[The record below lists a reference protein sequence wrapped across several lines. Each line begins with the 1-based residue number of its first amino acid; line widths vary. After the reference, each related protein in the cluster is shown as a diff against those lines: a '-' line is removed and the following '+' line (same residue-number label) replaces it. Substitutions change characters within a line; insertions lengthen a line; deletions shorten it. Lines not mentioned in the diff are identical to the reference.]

1 MNFIFLVLKRLFL
14 SKQSNFFFRITNIVS
29 IISLAIGIASLSIVL
44 SSVSGF
50 ENKVF
55 DKLSNINGYSTIN
68 NLFEDTFNK
77 SDVPL
82 PNVVQNNESLIF
94 EYIEKPAV
102 IKSKHNSNNIIVYGL
117 EKNDLGH
124 FSLLQHINHE
134 KLTFNDVIIG
144 KELANKLKVKKGDPL
159 ILVNPLSNKSIL
171 DNNKFLFLKIE
182 DIYSSGIYDY
192 DSRLIFMSLS
202 AIQSYFQLENHISG
216 WMIFDKSINFNEL
229 DLPFYQIDLKDR
241 HAELFRWI
249 NTQKWPII
257 FIFSLIALVSYF
269 NLLSSINILFY
280 EKRFNLAIMKTYG
293 MSNKKL
299 AFMFTLQG
307 ILLALIGSVLGIIL
321 SYLVVVLQEQFHIIS
336 LPENIYFVSYLP
348 MEFSVKESL
357 YIVGVSIVSSII
369 FSSFALSQILSINPS
384 RILKN

>member
-1 MNFIFLVLKRLFL
+1 MNFIFLFLKRLFL

-68 NLFEDTFNK
+68 NLFENTFNK

-82 PNVVQNNESLIF
+82 PDIVQNNESLIF

-117 EKNDLGH
+117 EKNDLSH

-134 KLTFNDVIIG
+134 KLSFNDVVIG
-144 KELANKLKVKKGDPL
+144 KELASKLKVKKGDPL
-159 ILVNPLSNKSIL
+159 ILVNPISNKSIL
-171 DNNKFLFLKIE
+171 DNNKFLFLKIK

-202 AIQSYFQLENHISG
+202 TVQSYFQLENHISG
-216 WMIFDKSINFNEL
+216 WMIFEKSINFNEL

-321 SYLVVVLQEQFHIIS
+321 SYLIVILQEKFHIIS

-348 MEFSVKESL
+348 MVFSVNESF
-357 YIVGVSIVSSII
+357 YIVGVSIIFSII

>member
-29 IISLAIGIASLSIVL
+29 IVSLAIGIASLSIVL

-50 ENKVF
+50 ENRVF
-55 DKLSNINGYSTIN
+55 DKLSNINGYSTVN

-82 PNVVQNNESLIF
+82 PDVVQNNESLIF

-102 IKSKHNSNNIIVYGL
+102 IKSKHNSSNIIVYGL

-124 FSLLQHINHE
+124 FSLLQHIKHE
-134 KLTFNDVIIG
+134 KLSFNDVIIG

-159 ILVNPLSNKSIL
+159 ILINPISNKSIL
-171 DNNKFLFLKIE
+171 DNNKFLLLKIE

-321 SYLVVVLQEQFHIIS
+321 SYLIVVLQEQFHIIS

-348 MEFSVKESL
+348 MVFSVKESF

>member
-1 MNFIFLVLKRLFL
+1 MNFIFLVLRRLFL

-55 DKLSNINGYSTIN
+55 DKLSNINGYSTVN

-82 PNVVQNNESLIF
+82 PDIVQNNESLIF

-117 EKNDLGH
+117 EKNDLVH
-124 FSLLQHINHE
+124 FSLLQHINHK
-134 KLTFNDVIIG
+134 KLSFNDVVIG

-159 ILVNPLSNKSIL
+159 ILVNPVSNKSIL

-202 AIQSYFQLENHISG
+202 AIQSYFRLENHISG

-321 SYLVVVLQEQFHIIS
+321 SYLVVILQEQFHIIS

-348 MEFSVKESL
+348 MAFSVKESL

>member
-82 PNVVQNNESLIF
+82 PDIVQNNEPLIF

-124 FSLLQHINHE
+124 FSLLKHINHE
-134 KLTFNDVIIG
+134 KFSYNDVVIG
-144 KELANKLKVKKGDPL
+144 KELANKLKAKKGDPL
-159 ILVNPLSNKSIL
+159 ILVNPISSKSIF
-171 DNNKFLFLKIE
+171 DNNKFLFLKIR

-202 AIQSYFQLENHISG
+202 TAQSYFKLENHISG

-229 DLPFYQIDLKDR
+229 DLPFYQVNLKDR

-299 AFMFTLQG
+299 TFMFTLQG
-307 ILLALIGSVLGIIL
+307 ILLALIGSILGIIL
-321 SYLVVVLQEQFHIIS
+321 SYLIVILQEKFHIIS

-348 MEFSVKESL
+348 MTFSIKESF
-357 YIVGVSIVSSII
+357 YILGVSIVSSII

>member
-1 MNFIFLVLKRLFL
+1 MNFIFLVLRRLFL

-82 PNVVQNNESLIF
+82 PDIVQNNEPLIF

-124 FSLLQHINHE
+124 FSLLKHINHE
-134 KLTFNDVIIG
+134 KFSYNDVVIG
-144 KELANKLKVKKGDPL
+144 KELANKLKAKKGDPL
-159 ILVNPLSNKSIL
+159 ILVNPISNKSIF
-171 DNNKFLFLKIE
+171 DNNKFLFLKIR

-192 DSRLIFMSLS
+192 DSRLIFMPLS
-202 AIQSYFQLENHISG
+202 TAQSYFKLENHISG

-229 DLPFYQIDLKDR
+229 DLPFYQVNLKDR

-299 AFMFTLQG
+299 TFMFTLQG
-307 ILLALIGSVLGIIL
+307 ILLALIGSILGIIL
-321 SYLVVVLQEQFHIIS
+321 SYLIVILQEKFHIIS

-348 MEFSVKESL
+348 MTFSIKESF
-357 YIVGVSIVSSII
+357 YILGVSIVSSII

>member
-82 PNVVQNNESLIF
+82 PDIVQNNEPLIF

-124 FSLLQHINHE
+124 FSLLKHINHE
-134 KLTFNDVIIG
+134 KLSYNDVVIG
-144 KELANKLKVKKGDPL
+144 KELANKLKAKKGDPL
-159 ILVNPLSNKSIL
+159 ILVNPISNKSIF
-171 DNNKFLFLKIE
+171 DNNKFLFLKIR

-202 AIQSYFQLENHISG
+202 TAQSYFKLENHISG

-229 DLPFYQIDLKDR
+229 DLPFYQVNLKDR

-299 AFMFTLQG
+299 TFMFTLQG
-307 ILLALIGSVLGIIL
+307 ILLALIGSILGIIL
-321 SYLVVVLQEQFHIIS
+321 SYLIVILQEKFHIIS

-348 MEFSVKESL
+348 MTFSIKESF
-357 YIVGVSIVSSII
+357 YILGVSIVSSVI

>member
-1 MNFIFLVLKRLFL
+1 MNFIFLVLRRLFL

-29 IISLAIGIASLSIVL
+29 IVSLAIRIASLSIVL

-55 DKLSNINGYSTIN
+55 DKLSNINGYSTVN

-77 SDVPL
+77 SDVLL
-82 PNVVQNNESLIF
+82 PDIVQNNESLIF

-117 EKNDLGH
+117 EKNDLVH
-124 FSLLQHINHE
+124 FSLLQHINHK
-134 KLTFNDVIIG
+134 KLSFNDVVIG

-307 ILLALIGSVLGIIL
+307 ILLALIGSILGIIL
-321 SYLVVVLQEQFHIIS
+321 SYLVVILQEQFHIIS

-348 MEFSVKESL
+348 MEFSIKESL

>member
-82 PNVVQNNESLIF
+82 PDIVQNNEPLIF

-124 FSLLQHINHE
+124 FSLLKHINHE
-134 KLTFNDVIIG
+134 KFSSNDVVIG
-144 KELANKLKVKKGDPL
+144 KELANKLKAKKGDSL
-159 ILVNPLSNKSIL
+159 ILVNPISNKSIF
-171 DNNKFLFLKIE
+171 DDNKFLFLKIR

-202 AIQSYFQLENHISG
+202 TAQSYFKLENHISG

-229 DLPFYQIDLKDR
+229 DLPFYQVNLKDR

-299 AFMFTLQG
+299 TFMFTLQG
-307 ILLALIGSVLGIIL
+307 ILLALIGSILGIIL
-321 SYLVVVLQEQFHIIS
+321 SYLIVILQEKFHIIS

-348 MEFSVKESL
+348 MTFSIKESF
-357 YIVGVSIVSSII
+357 YIIGVSIISSII

>member
-1 MNFIFLVLKRLFL
+1 MNFIFLFLKRLFL

-68 NLFEDTFNK
+68 NLFENTFNK

-82 PNVVQNNESLIF
+82 PDIVQNNEPLIF

-102 IKSKHNSNNIIVYGL
+102 VKSKHNSNNIIVYGL
-117 EKNDLGH
+117 EKNDLSH

-134 KLTFNDVIIG
+134 KLSFNDVVIG
-144 KELANKLKVKKGDPL
+144 KELASKLKVKKGDPL
-159 ILVNPLSNKSIL
+159 ILVNPISNKSIL
-171 DNNKFLFLKIE
+171 DNNKFLFLKIK

-202 AIQSYFQLENHISG
+202 TVQSYFQLENHISG
-216 WMIFDKSINFNEL
+216 WMIFEKSINFNEL

-321 SYLVVVLQEQFHIIS
+321 SYLVVILQEQFHIIS

>member
-82 PNVVQNNESLIF
+82 PDIVQNNEPLIF

-124 FSLLQHINHE
+124 FSLLKHINHE
-134 KLTFNDVIIG
+134 KLSYNDVVIG
-144 KELANKLKVKKGDPL
+144 KELANKLKAKKGDPL
-159 ILVNPLSNKSIL
+159 ILVNPISNKSIF
-171 DNNKFLFLKIE
+171 DNNKFLFLKIR

-192 DSRLIFMSLS
+192 DSRLIFMPLS
-202 AIQSYFQLENHISG
+202 TAQSYFKLENHISG

-229 DLPFYQIDLKDR
+229 DLPFYQVNLKDR

-293 MSNKKL
+293 MSNKKV

-321 SYLVVVLQEQFHIIS
+321 SYLVVVLQ
-336 LPENIYFVSYLP
+336 
-348 MEFSVKESL
+348 
-357 YIVGVSIVSSII
+357 
-369 FSSFALSQILSINPS
+369 
-384 RILKN
+384 